1 MQQQKLETINNLPSE
16 SGVLALSGY
25 GIRVA
30 VERGH
35 LVTEDGAGAH
45 RRVGRFPRVASG
57 IRRLIVVGHSG
68 TVTLEAL
75 RWLHEIDAAFVQ
87 IGPDGEL
94 IASGAPNA
102 IRDTRVRRGQA
113 VAMYSADALQILRDL
128 IAHKVS
134 GQLRVLEVIEGVKEN
149 RAAVTQFHDRLQSAT
164 SLEEI
169 RFFES
174 RAAAAYW
181 QAWETIPVRFTKS
194 DARYVPQHWLAF
206 GTRRSVLSA
215 SPRKAASPA
224 NAILNYL
231 YALLEAEARL
241 AAIAVGCDPAIG
253 IIHADVS
260 PRDSFACDLMEPT
273 RPSVDLHLLELLNSQ
288 TFARS
293 DFFELRNGNCRLMPE
308 LTRPLAVT
316 TTKWSRAVAPWA
328 ERLAAYFAQMSLTPT
343 RINSEENIG
352 TRRHRTPLTQR
363 NRQRRPTAKR
373 PVGKQS
379 SGLTKRCADCG
390 VAMERRTRTY
400 CDTCLPKHAARASR
414 KGVETQAMLRAIGED
429 KRSSPQVREK
439 HRQHAVAQ
447 NALNATWEA
456 KHRDIPT
463 AAVFKTEI
471 LPAIRS
477 VPVREIAAASHLSIS
492 SCKKI
497 RSGEIT
503 PHPRHWDSL
512 RRLISERENDPAD

>member
-35 LVTEDGAGAH
+35 LVTEDGVGVH

-87 IGPDGEL
+87 IGADGEL
-94 IASGAPNA
+94 IASGAPNGV
-102 IRDTRVRRGQA
+102 RDTRVRRGQA
-113 VAMYSADALQILRDL
+113 VAMHSPDALQILRDL

-134 GQLRVLEVIEGVKEN
+134 EQLKVLELVEGVKDN
-149 RAAVTQFHDRLQSAT
+149 RVVVSAFHDRLQSAN
-164 SLEEI
+164 SLESI

-181 QAWETIPVRFTKS
+181 QAWEKIPMRFAKS
-194 DARYVPQHWLAF
+194 DVRHVPHHWATF
-206 GTRRSVLSA
+206 GTRRSVLSS
-215 SPRKAASPA
+215 SPRSAASPA

-253 IIHADVS
+253 IIHSDVS
-260 PRDSFACDLMEPT
+260 SRDSFACDLMEPV
-273 RPSVDLHLLELLNSQ
+273 RPSVDLHVLELLASQ
-288 TFARS
+288 TFRRS

-308 LTRPLAVT
+308 LTRPLAT
-316 TTKWSRAVAPWA
+316 TTVKWSRAVAPWA
-328 ERLAAYFAQMSLTPT
+328 ERLAAHFGRLSLAPT
-343 RINSEENIG
+343 DVKSRALIDAKP
-352 TRRHRTPLTQR
+352 HRTPLTQR
-363 NRQRRPTAKR
+363 NRQRTTRQTA
-373 PVGKQS
+373 PVRSKS
-379 SGLTKRCADCG
+379 ALAPRCRDCG
-390 VAMERRTRTY
+390 VEMDRRTRVY

-414 KGVETQAMLRAIGED
+414 KAVATQAMLRAIGDD
-429 KRSSPQVREK
+429 KRSSPEVR
-439 HRQHAVAQ
+439 
-447 NALNATWEA
+447 A
-456 KHRDIPT
+456 KHKASAKRQNELNREWESMHREIPSPS
-463 AAVFKTEI
+463 VFREEI
-471 LPAIRS
+471 LPALREARVQDIRQ
-477 VPVREIAAASHLSIS
+477 ASGLSTS

-497 RSGEIT
+497 RSGDLV
-503 PHPRHWDSL
+503 PHPRHWVTL
-512 RRLISERENDPAD
+512 RQVSAKRPT